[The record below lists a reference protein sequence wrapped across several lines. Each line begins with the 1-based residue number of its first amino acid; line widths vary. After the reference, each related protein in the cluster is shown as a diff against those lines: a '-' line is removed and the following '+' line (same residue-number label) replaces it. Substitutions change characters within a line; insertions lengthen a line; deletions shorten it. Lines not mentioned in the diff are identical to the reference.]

1 MSTDKESA
9 LAQAQE
15 NADEDLYPV
24 LFEMNIT
31 NRYGQFF
38 FTMDDWQYSSYFGE
52 KELVLWDGLPYLVL
66 EMSERSGGDAAGSET
81 F

>member
-1 MSTDKESA
+1 MTIA
-9 LAQAQE
+9 
-15 NADEDLYPV
+15 
-24 LFEMNIT
+24 

-38 FTMDDWQYSSYFGE
+38 FAMNSWEYSSYFSE

-66 EMSERSGGDAAGSET
+66 EMSERSGGDAATGET